1 MKKYIYSFLLLLT
14 VVVSCKKDLDFNKFN
29 DLKPRPEFGFP
40 VAILNIKMSDIFKQN
55 DSTIKYDPD
64 GLIRFVFKQDSVA
77 NFDVDSILKSVD
89 IDPVSNQTKLGEID
103 INDFTIANKQRLD
116 TLVDGFSPAAQ
127 TTLNLIKNTNAVFP
141 ALDESSSKFASF
153 NTADNFVDVKFSSGF
168 LVVEFGNYLPVTI
181 SELRVNVY
189 NRVPFTTLIG
199 SLNYTNI
206 APNSKKKDS
215 LNLAGVTLSN
225 SLSYNLPVFKTLS
238 SGSPVFVNPS
248 DSVTVLATSRNLKAI
263 GGTAIFPSQTI
274 DPEIFETDFAS
285 PDGELIKTLEFSSG
299 VIDYS
304 VSSNVQEP
312 IQVKIDFPGSTK
324 NGNPFPSQFINVN
337 NNTSN
342 GQIDLSGVKFRL
354 DQNSTTPYNK
364 FRVQITPSIQSS
376 NTPKTFDSSNAIS
389 ASFVFN
395 NIKPK
400 MVEGFLGTK
409 NIDISPGQFDA
420 EFFSVIESGLFLE
433 DPIIKLNTTSS
444 VGAPITLFFDLEG
457 TRNIRTQKLNATP
470 AIVAYPTPAQKGQ
483 SISGQIQIN
492 KSNSQ
497 IRELLAIAP
506 TKLEFGGKATVNAAG
521 FTGAYNDFVG
531 EGERVIVGV
540 EMEMP
545 FSLRSTEFIMT
556 DTIGNFIPTDTG
568 NIEYV
573 DVITKIENGFPFD
586 GGFKFYFVDSNFNVI
601 DSLASPV
608 LFASGIPD
616 ANGRVVTK
624 STKVETIQF
633 TDSFVKKLV
642 ANNVKDVIF
651 RTSINTYA
659 NGTVPVKIFS
669 DYETKIGLTIKT
681 KVKTN

>member
-1 MKKYIYSFLLLLT
+1 MKKYVYVLLLSLAALA
-14 VVVSCKKDLDFNKFN
+14 SCKKDLNFDKFN
-29 DLKPRPEFGFP
+29 DIKLRPELGFP

-64 GLIRFVFKQDSVA
+64 GLIRFVFKQDSIA
-77 NFDVDSILKSVD
+77 NFSVDSILKSVD
-89 IDPVSNQTKLGEID
+89 IDPVINQTKLGEID
-103 INDFTIANKQRLD
+103 INDFTIKSKQRLD

-127 TTLNLIKNTNAVFP
+127 TTLSLIKNTNAVFP

-153 NTADNFVDVKFSSGF
+153 NTADNFVDVTFSSGF
-168 LVVEFGNYLPVTI
+168 LIVEFGNYLPITI

-189 NRVPFTTLIG
+189 NQVPFTTLIG

-206 APNSKKKDS
+206 PPNSSKKDS
-215 LNLAGVTLSN
+215 LNLAGVTLS
-225 SLSYNLPVFKTLS
+225 SALSYNLPIFKSLS
-238 SGSPVFVNPS
+238 SGSPVFVNPT
-248 DSVTVLATSRNLKAI
+248 DSVTILASSRNLKAI
-263 GGTAIFPSQTI
+263 RGTAIFPSQAI
-274 DPEIFETDFAS
+274 DPEIFETDFAN
-285 PDGELIKTLEFSSG
+285 PDGERIKILEFSSG

-354 DQNSTTPYNK
+354 DQNTTTPYNK
-364 FRVQITPSIQSS
+364 FKVQITPSIISS
-376 NTPKTFDSSNAIS
+376 NTPKTFDSSNAIN

-400 MVEGFLGTK
+400 MVEGYLGTK
-409 NIDISPGQFDA
+409 NIDIEPGEFDA

-433 DPIIKLNTTSS
+433 DPVIKLNTANS

-457 TRNIRTQKLNATP
+457 IRNIRTQKLNATP
-470 AIVAYPTPAQKGQ
+470 AIVSYPTPAQKGQ
-483 SISGQIQIN
+483 TISGQIAIN
-492 KSNSQ
+492 KNNSQ

-506 TKLEFGGKATVNAAG
+506 TKLNFGGLATVNAAG
-521 FTGAYNDFVG
+521 FTGFYNDFVG
-531 EGERVIVGV
+531 EGESVVVGV

-545 FSLRSTEFIMT
+545 FSLRSTEFVMI
-556 DTIGNFIPTDTG
+556 DTIGNFVPTDTSD
-568 NIEYV
+568 IEYV
-573 DVITKIENGFPFD
+573 DVITKIENGFPFN
-586 GGFKFYFVDSNFNVI
+586 GGFKFYFVDSSFNII
-601 DSLASPV
+601 DSLASPI
-608 LFASGIPD
+608 LFGSGVPD

-624 STKVETIQF
+624 TTKVETISF
-633 TDSFVKKLV
+633 TDDFVKKLI
-642 ANNVKDVIF
+642 ANKVKDVIF
-651 RTSINTYA
+651 RTNINTYA

-681 KVKTN
+681 KLKGQ